1 MLPIGSLEN
10 LLSAI
15 GEQATRSLL
24 AIAPYGGAD
33 HARRNAAQTAAAASA
48 ERHERDAV
56 SACWPNVTSPER
68 SIPDRR
74 GQACVTQARP

>member
-15 GEQATRSLL
+15 GEQTTRSLL
-24 AIAPYGGAD
+24 AITPYGGAD
-33 HARRNAAQTAAAASA
+33 HARRNAAAAAAASA

-74 GQACVTQARP
+74 GQACATHARP